1 MVSTTSIK
9 IIQMFVKVIVNKLK
23 LSWILSICAVTK
35 YQIEETI
42 KICDLIIMKENYLG
56 HTDTWWDKKNT

>member
-9 IIQMFVKVIVNKLK
+9 IIQMVVKVIVNELK

-35 YQIEETI
+35 YQIQNNER
-42 KICDLIIMKENYLG
+42 
-56 HTDTWWDKKNT
+56 